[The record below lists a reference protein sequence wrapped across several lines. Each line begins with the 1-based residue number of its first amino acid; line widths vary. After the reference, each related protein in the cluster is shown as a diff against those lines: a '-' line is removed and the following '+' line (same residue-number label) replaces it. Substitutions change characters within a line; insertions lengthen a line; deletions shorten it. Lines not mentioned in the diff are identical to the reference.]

1 MSKPSNIRLV
11 FLTALAVSLL
21 PVLIAFGGPPEE
33 EGIRRDTPRFGV
45 WSAGESP
52 DGREYF
58 VLFDDKGEVAK
69 VIPLDNDM
77 ARYGQG
83 DYFALV
89 SKDERGGR
97 RNVRVFDAHGAP
109 VSRFNVPSERHVGL
123 SGEIVMLLPQ
133 NLHGVG
139 TAFDLEFLRL
149 DGSFLRALRYEGVSL
164 QAGTEYPNGHWL
176 FGAIDYRGET
186 RSYTVHHLDAE
197 GRTAWKFDLGE
208 AMGSVYVLS
217 SSARFAVVGSI
228 SAPPDPP
235 SEQSRYSFDLLNEDG
250 SVIVS
255 GHLPAFQQGLFSP
268 DDRHVVLVGAGTIRL
283 LRTLDGAE
291 LWSGRRTL
299 QLARGSAIAFSPDG
313 SRFYLVE
320 QDPPTLGTPGPTRLT
335 VYSIQEGGVAQSDQL
350 LSQIPTHRSIVVV
363 GLEVGRDGAV
373 ELMTQR
379 SGTYR
384 VSP

>member
-1 MSKPSNIRLV
+1 MSKPSNVRLA

-33 EGIRRDTPRFGV
+33 EGIRRATPRFGS

-58 VLFDDKGEVAK
+58 VLFDDKGDVAK
-69 VIPLDNDM
+69 VIPLDNEV
-77 ARYGQG
+77 ARYGKG

-89 SKDERGGR
+89 SNDRRGGR
-97 RNVRVFDAHGAP
+97 QNVRVFDFHGDL
-109 VSRFNVPSERHVGL
+109 VSRFSVPSDRHVGL

-133 NLHGVG
+133 NLHGIG
-139 TAFDLEFLRL
+139 TAFDMEFLRL

-176 FGAIDYRGET
+176 FGSLDRRGET
-186 RSYTVHHLDAE
+186 PSFTVHHLDSQ
-197 GRTAWKFDLGE
+197 GRTVWKFDLGE
-208 AMGSVYVLS
+208 AMGSVYVLAP
-217 SSARFAVVGSI
+217 SARFAVVSSI

-235 SEQSRYSFDLLNEDG
+235 GEESRYSFDLLDESG

-255 GHLPAFQQGLFSP
+255 GHLPALQQGLFSP
-268 DDRHVVLVGAGTIRL
+268 DDRHVVLVGARTIRL
-283 LRTLDGAE
+283 LRTIDGAE
-291 LWSGRRTL
+291 IWSGRRTAR
-299 QLARGSAIAFSPDG
+299 LARGSAIAFSPDG
-313 SRFYLVE
+313 SRFYVVE
-320 QDPPTLGTPGPTRLT
+320 QDTPTLVTPGPTRLT
-335 VYSIQEGGVAQSDQL
+335 VYSIQEDGVTQSHQIL
-350 LSQIPTHRSIVVV
+350 NQIPTNRSIVVA
-363 GLEVGRDGAV
+363 GLEVARDGAV
-373 ELMTQR
+373 ELITQR